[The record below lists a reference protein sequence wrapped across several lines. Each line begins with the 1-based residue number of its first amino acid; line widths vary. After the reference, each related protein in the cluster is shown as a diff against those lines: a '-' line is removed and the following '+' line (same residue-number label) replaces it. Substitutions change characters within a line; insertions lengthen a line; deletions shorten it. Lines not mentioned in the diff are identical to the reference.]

1 MKLQISGPVEIL
13 TDPLKDSERGVVKV
27 LLELPKSHSC
37 GHNEGTISR
46 KGTLSITLVYCNFVI
61 RWCTGFGSI

>member
-27 LLELPKSHSC
+27 LLELPKSHSN
-37 GHNEGTISR
+37 GHNEGTIFR
-46 KGTLSITLVYCNFVI
+46 KGMSIYFD
-61 RWCTGFGSI
+61 